1 MGYRAKEKAGRFVE
15 DMIDIHLQE
24 IKETDEAYRVVLQDL
39 EEIVNDVK
47 EVMDQ
52 LDKTQRGLLSD
63 YDERKN
69 IVEQEKGRCLYLA
82 GIKDGVRL
90 AKYLQIND

>member
-1 MGYRAKEKAGRFVE
+1 ME

-24 IKETDEAYRVVLQDL
+24 IKETDEAYRVVMQDL
-39 EEIVNDVK
+39 EEIVNGVK
-47 EVMDQ
+47 AVMEQ
-52 LDKTQRGLLSD
+52 LDKTQRELLAD
-63 YDERKN
+63 YDERKH

>member
-1 MGYRAKEKAGRFVE
+1 MGCRVKEKAGRFVE

-24 IKETDEAYRVVLQDL
+24 IKETDEAYRVVLHDL
-39 EEIVNDVK
+39 EEIVNGVK
-47 EVMDQ
+47 AVMEQ
-52 LDKTQRGLLSD
+52 LDKTQRELLAD
-63 YDERKN
+63 YDERKH

>member
-1 MGYRAKEKAGRFVE
+1 ME

-24 IKETDEAYRVVLQDL
+24 IKETDEAYRVVLHDL
-39 EEIVNDVK
+39 EEIVNGVK
-47 EVMDQ
+47 AVMEQ
-52 LDKTQRGLLSD
+52 LDKTQRELLAD
-63 YDERKN
+63 YDERKH